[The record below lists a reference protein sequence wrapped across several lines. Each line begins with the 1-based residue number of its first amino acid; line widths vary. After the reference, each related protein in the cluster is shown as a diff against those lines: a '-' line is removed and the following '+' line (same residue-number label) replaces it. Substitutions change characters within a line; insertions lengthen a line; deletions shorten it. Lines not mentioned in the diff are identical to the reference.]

1 MINALN
7 KYFSNLKVS
16 DPDLYESLKKIIMSG
31 NFTLNFG
38 KYRNRY
44 IFAINSADSLNYEE
58 ITYSMVSTLN
68 LFHGKCAEV
77 NLKALAGN
85 KLFEKYFYDIKIQV
99 NDDVIVASVN
109 PPCDACSQNVSLWGW
124 KYPYK

>member
-1 MINALN
+1 MR
-7 KYFSNLKVS
+7 NLTIYLCRVTNCWVA
-16 DPDLYESLKKIIMSG
+16 P
-31 NFTLNFG
+31 
-38 KYRNRY
+38 
-44 IFAINSADSLNYEE
+44 
-58 ITYSMVSTLN
+58 N
-68 LFHGKCAEV
+68 LQTNCCVAP
-77 NLKALAGN
+77 NLQTLAGN